1 MAIFKFYN
9 IQLLPIKTETISEVG
24 EDGYCR
30 LFQSLSNQVNSC
42 KENSEKLSSIA
53 YPMRGGMFFAPYS
66 ITITSYPSEKGDERL
81 IYGSFL
87 KFDDVNGVVDTNS
100 GELLYKS
107 KGNSSSKRYAFEFVF
122 DPIQHVMAIHQA
134 AGLPT
139 RNPLIEALKSI
150 LDVHAV
156 ELFKNHSLEIEELTA
171 AESIKI
177 FFEKNLIGIKSY
189 DGYVTF
195 SNSGSFDEF
204 AESAIVKKAE
214 QELKDKNV
222 GKWSSKYSSFKG
234 SLMNELPEQAKVQM
248 VLAARYGNVEVS
260 YTDENGEKHKYV
272 MEDYPVR
279 ESYKEEKQLGRRAR
293 AMEIKKLIIQAIKR
307 TISKY

>member
-1 MAIFKFYN
+1 MAIYKFYN
-9 IQLLPIKTETISEVG
+9 IQLLPIDTKKVSEVG
-24 EDGYCR
+24 VDGYCR
-30 LFQSLSNQVNSC
+30 LFEALSNQVNAC
-42 KENSEKLSSIA
+42 KENGDKLSSIA
-53 YPMRGGMFFAPYS
+53 FPMRGEMFFAPYS
-66 ITITSYPSEKGDERL
+66 ITITTYPSKDGESRL
-81 IYGSFL
+81 VYGSFL
-87 KFDDVNGVVDTNS
+87 KFDDVNEVVDTNS

-107 KGNSSSKRYAFEFVF
+107 KGNSSSKRYDLEFVF
-122 DPIQHVMAIHQA
+122 DPEQHVMAIHHT

-150 LDVHAV
+150 LEGHAA

-177 FFEKNLIGIKSY
+177 FFEKNLLGIKSY

-214 QELKDKNV
+214 KELKDKNV

-234 SLMNELPEQAKVQM
+234 SLMSELPEQAKVQM

-272 MEDYPVR
+272 MEDHPVR
-279 ESYKEEKQLGRRAR
+279 EFYKEEKQLGRRSR
-293 AMEIKKLIIQAIKR
+293 AIEIKNLIVQAIKR
-307 TISKY
+307 TVSKY